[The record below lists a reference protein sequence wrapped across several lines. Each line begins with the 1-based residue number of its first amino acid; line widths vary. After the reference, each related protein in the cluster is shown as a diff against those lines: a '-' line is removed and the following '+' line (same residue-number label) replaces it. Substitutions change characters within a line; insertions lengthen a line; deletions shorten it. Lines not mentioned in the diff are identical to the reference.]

1 MALTKVVGGVIADSS
16 ITSTDITDC
25 TITNAKMSV
34 DPSNASNLSSGSV
47 PAAQLDNIPTDGLQG
62 DIALLAFK
70 TQANGNLA
78 RYNLVDQSVDS
89 FEDDSGVNSAASTN
103 DARSG
108 TGKYYSGAA
117 GAASGGTEV
126 ISGGYKYH
134 TFLADGNLTVSGT
147 LSGVEYLVVAGGGG
161 GGGQTTTNWGS
172 GGGGGGGYRSAT
184 GQTLAAGTHA
194 VVVGAGG
201 AGGASGGNNG
211 TSGGVSSFNSLES
224 AGGGGGGT
232 ISSTPGA
239 AGGSG
244 GGGSVGSGGAGN
256 TPSTSP
262 AQGFNGGA
270 SYNNSPSC
278 SDECSGGGGGGATEA
293 GGWTSGGRESDV
305 NGGAGSNS
313 HSAWATITSTGDS
326 GYFSGGGGGGD
337 GNQSTGVSNTGGA
350 GGGAKGG
357 DGSGGDGA
365 TATANTGG
373 GGGGSAFASGDGGDG
388 GSGVVIIRAGTQ
400 APANMTLISNSVT
413 AQAQPTKAD
422 VVLTYTNGA
431 GTATINTDL
440 IASVSR
446 DNGTT
451 YTPTTLVL
459 QGTTGGHTILT
470 ANNVDISAQPAG
482 TSMIWKIATANQSV
496 SKDTR
501 IHAVSLG
508 WS

>member
-16 ITSTDITDC
+16 ITSTDITDS
-25 TITNAKMSV
+25 TITNAKMAV

-278 SDECSGGGGGGATEA
+278 SDECSGGGGGG
-293 GGWTSGGRESDV
+293 
-305 NGGAGSNS
+305 
-313 HSAWATITSTGDS
+313 
-326 GYFSGGGGGGD
+326 GD